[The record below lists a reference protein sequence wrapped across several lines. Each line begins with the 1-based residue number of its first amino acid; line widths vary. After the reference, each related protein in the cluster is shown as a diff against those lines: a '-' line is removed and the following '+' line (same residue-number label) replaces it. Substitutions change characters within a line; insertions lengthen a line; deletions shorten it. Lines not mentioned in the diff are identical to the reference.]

1 MPLNEEWTIGAKAM
15 RRTSQPATSPHERQ
29 VCRRIRDFGMEQLES
44 WYHKR
49 ENRRTRAET
58 IRDLN
63 ELRMWHLEKV
73 LRANGLWDDDKDGLT
88 GWPGAYGEKKS

>member
-1 MPLNEEWTIGAKAM
+1 MPQGEWTSSRSDKVAYRTPVFTPSARQ
-15 RRTSQPATSPHERQ
+15 RRRE
-29 VCRRIRDFGMEQLES
+29 IRDIGMEQLES
-44 WYHKR
+44 WYRKR

-63 ELRMWHLEKV
+63 ELRMWHLEKA

-88 GWPGAYGEKKS
+88 GWPGAYGEKTI